1 MTLPGIA
8 RNATLA
14 ASTTL
19 PPYPDDKDRVRF
31 QVSVFRNLYADARIV
46 TTGQGTAKAQASGA
60 QSAGPEDDFKDPYG
74 PRLGRSARFWKVYV
88 QEANLSD
95 DELLT
100 GWNQLSLLR
109 PGYCQVL

>member
-19 PPYPDDKDRVRF
+19 PPYPDDKDRG
-31 QVSVFRNLYADARIV
+31 
-46 TTGQGTAKAQASGA
+46 TTKAQASGA

-109 PGYCQVL
+109 PGYCQVP